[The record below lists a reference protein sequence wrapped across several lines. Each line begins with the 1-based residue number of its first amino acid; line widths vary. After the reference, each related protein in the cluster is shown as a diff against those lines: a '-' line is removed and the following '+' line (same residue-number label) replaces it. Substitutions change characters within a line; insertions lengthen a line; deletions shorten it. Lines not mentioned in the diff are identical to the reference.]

1 MGGFDC
7 GWSNPPGIEK
17 ITVKIPP
24 KIVKQSQVQIKIKS
38 HLKGQ
43 LLLAKE
49 SVKILGNISNQAW
62 PEEGHYLPPR
72 GRVRP
77 CRPLI
82 GLLDPREGALAAHMC
97 VLIVPMHGT
106 MLIKSLSFPTS
117 LVT

>member
-7 GWSNPPGIEK
+7 GWSNPPPGIEK

-62 PEEGHYLPPR
+62 PEEGHYLPGGVCGHAALSLVFWTPGR
-72 GRVRP
+72 G
-77 CRPLI
+77 
-82 GLLDPREGALAAHMC
+82 HWQHNMC

-106 MLIKSLSFPTS
+106 MMIKSLSFPTS